1 MSIPEQRRAQL
12 AHGIMATP
20 LHQACGLELLSS
32 DEGRSEIR
40 FAVNDFSHNVIG
52 TLHGGITYAMI
63 DVASFMALASV
74 MPEGQ
79 HGVTVDIQVSVL
91 RAANVGDAVHV
102 RGRVDR
108 VGRTLANMR
117 AEAFVKT
124 PEGERLIATGT
135 VVKALIPA
143 PF

>member
-1 MSIPEQRRAQL
+1 MSISAERRARL
-12 AHGIMATP
+12 ALDIMAIP

-32 DEGRSEIR
+32 EEGLSEIR
-40 FAVNDFSHNVIG
+40 FAVNEFSRNVIG
-52 TLHGGITYAMI
+52 TLHGGITYSMI
-63 DVASFMALASV
+63 DVAAFMALASV
-74 MPEGQ
+74 MPEDR

-91 RAANVGDAVHV
+91 RAASAGDLVHV

-108 VGRTLANMR
+108 VGRSLANMR

-135 VVKALIPA
+135 VVKAMIALS
-143 PF
+143 